1 MFDQEM
7 HAVDSMQS
15 RQQLDQE
22 VNRSLALLILITVAV
37 VGSSWLFSV
46 PVYFDLKIALQ
57 ISPIFFAAVLLFV
70 VTRIQHDYINLIAA
84 PLGYLIAFSSWSYVI
99 FLNTKTKVAAAD
111 VISAQMLGMSHSM
124 FFLGLCLL
132 IIWLGRYFKFA
143 IYLSSIAIVSLL
155 VLLMIFSNL
164 PVNFIIAVAL
174 IFMSSAVVA
183 ALGFKSQQTG
193 NDINPAVVDDFF
205 DEDSSFLPTATISK
219 EEVVPV
225 PEPEINTLALNESS
239 VTHNW
244 ELILKEL
251 HGELKNT
258 ADVDQLFKRMLV
270 FLNGAMEYNG
280 AAVGMLQHKSIK
292 KIAQYGA
299 DEYIHAQSL
308 AWNNEKI
315 KEVFSSRNPV
325 LSEQNNL
332 SSSRTGLTEP
342 LHRLDVPIVS
352 NNKVIGLVTIFR
364 EILLFDTNDIRLAS
378 SIVFHSMIALKVARL
393 QEEVKRLSNETSSSA
408 STSKLTLY
416 SREQFVEK
424 IKPVLDKLN
433 KPRECTIFIVEI
445 DNHDEIVESHGRE
458 AGVAI
463 HKAASS
469 VIMTKL
475 TDHDVFGNY
484 GKEGFVILM
493 DETDL
498 NHGKERA
505 EGIREKVSQLKL
517 KYKSGVLMT
526 TVSIGLTIVSDQ
538 KEDLAALMR
547 KADMGLFVA
556 KENGG
561 NTVKVSF

>member
-1 MFDQEM
+1 M
-7 HAVDSMQS
+7 DSLPS
-15 RQQLDQE
+15 RQPLDQD

-37 VGSSWLFSV
+37 VGSSWLFSI

-57 ISPIFFAAVLLFV
+57 IAPVFFSAVLLFA
-70 VTRIQHDYINLIAA
+70 VTRIQHDYINLITI
-84 PLGYLIAFSSWSYVI
+84 PLGYLITFSSWSYVI
-99 FLNTKTKVAAAD
+99 ILNTKIKVDAAD

-143 IYLSSIAIVSLL
+143 IYLSSISIVSLL
-155 VLLMIFSNL
+155 VLLVVFSNL
-164 PVNFIIAVAL
+164 PVNFIIAAAL
-174 IFMSSAVVA
+174 IFMSSAAIAV
-183 ALGFKSQQTG
+183 LGFKPQLTNTAS
-193 NDINPAVVDDFF
+193 PAVVDDFF
-205 DEDSSFLPTATISK
+205 DDKNSLLTTTHSDEF
-219 EEVVPV
+219 VPLA
-225 PEPEINTLALNESS
+225 EPEINTLALNESS

-280 AAVGMLQHKSIK
+280 AAVGMLQHKSMK
-292 KIAQYGA
+292 KIAQYGD

-308 AWNNEKI
+308 AWNNQKI
-315 KEVFSSRNPV
+315 KEVFSSRDPV

-332 SSSRTGLTEP
+332 SSSRTDITEP

-393 QEEVKRLSNETSSSA
+393 QEELKRVSNESA
-408 STSKLTLY
+408 SNTSTTKLTLY

-424 IKPVLDKLN
+424 IKPVLEKLS
-433 KPRECTIFIVEI
+433 KPRECTIFIIEI
-445 DNHDEIVESHGRE
+445 DNHDDIVESHGRE
-458 AGVAI
+458 AGIAI
-463 HKAASS
+463 HKAVSS

-505 EGIREKVSQLKL
+505 EGIRQKISQLKL
-517 KYKSGVLMT
+517 KYKSGVLTT

-538 KEDLAALMR
+538 NEDLAALMR

>member
-1 MFDQEM
+1 MFNQEK
-7 HAVDSMQS
+7 HAVDSFSS
-15 RQQLDQE
+15 RQQFDQD

-37 VGSSWLFSV
+37 VGSSWLFSI

-57 ISPIFFAAVLLFV
+57 ISPVFFSAVLLFV
-70 VTRIQHDYINLIAA
+70 VTRIQHDYINLISV

-99 FLNTKTKVAAAD
+99 FLNTKTKVDAAD

-132 IIWLGRYFKFA
+132 ILWLGRYFKFA
-143 IYLSSIAIVSLL
+143 IYLSSIVIVSLL
-155 VLLMIFSNL
+155 VLLVVFSDL
-164 PVNFIIAVAL
+164 TLNFIIAAAL
-174 IFMSSAVVA
+174 ILFCSAVIA
-183 ALGFKSQQTG
+183 ALGFKVQQVNT
-193 NDINPAVVDDFF
+193 DSHPVVADDFF
-205 DEDSSFLPTATISK
+205 GENSFLLTSTHSEEGFVPAT
-219 EEVVPV
+219 ET
-225 PEPEINTLALNESS
+225 EINTLALNESS

-258 ADVDQLFKRMLV
+258 SDVDQLFKRMLV
-270 FLNGAMEYNG
+270 FLNEALEYSG

-292 KIAQYGA
+292 KIAQYGD

-308 AWNNEKI
+308 AWNNQKI
-315 KEVFSSRNPV
+315 KEVFSSRDPV

-332 SSSRTGLTEP
+332 SSSRTDLTEP
-342 LHRLDVPIVS
+342 VHRLDVPIVS
-352 NNKVIGLVTIFR
+352 SNKVIGLVTIFR
-364 EILLFDTNDIRLAS
+364 EILLFDANDIRLAS
-378 SIVFHSMIALKVARL
+378 SIVFHSMVALKVARL
-393 QEEVKRLSNETSSSA
+393 QEELKRVSNESSSTT
-408 STSKLTLY
+408 STTKLTLY

-424 IKPVLDKLN
+424 IKPVLEKLN

-458 AGVAI
+458 AGIAI

-469 VIMTKL
+469 VIMSKL

-505 EGIREKVSQLKL
+505 EGIRQKVSQFKL
-517 KYKSGVLMT
+517 KYKSGVLTT

-538 KEDLAALMR
+538 NEDLAALMR